1 MSLDFSQH
9 LLTQV
14 PCKETDQTKPNS
26 CPEPIQYMPI
36 HDDHKKDVDELQT
49 NSAWVIAIANIT
61 VFCNFLVLG
70 LFLNAMLDS
79 IPLCF

>member
-1 MSLDFSQH
+1 
-9 LLTQV
+9 
-14 PCKETDQTKPNS
+14 
-26 CPEPIQYMPI
+26 MPI

-49 NSAWVIAIANIT
+49 NSARVIAIANIT

-70 LFLNAMLDS
+70 LVLNAMLADS